1 MPASHAASL
10 ERCYPVFGSLTDSST
25 SPSLGCR
32 RNDAEGYRRRQP
44 GTRTGPL
51 AEEIALFPTLTDE
64 QRRFVATVREL
75 AQSEFRER
83 APRYMDGTFPWENMK
98 PLAELGVLGMAVPEE
113 YGGLGLPVF
122 DTALVLEEIA
132 KACYVTA
139 MAVLGEVGVQ
149 TRIIATYAPEAI
161 KRRIL
166 PAVCSG
172 ECLLAICM
180 TEPDAGTD
188 VANYK
193 TNVDRVGNTLRL
205 NGVKTLISR
214 AEEAGMFVVFTR
226 VDKKP
231 GREGIGCV
239 LVEKG
244 TPGLFG
250 DRHLPH
256 DGRREPA
263 RDPLRGCRIAAGEP
277 GARGRVPQ
285 TARRLQHPALPQPA
299 ASRWASPRARSRRRS
314 NTPRSAAPSAAPI
327 AEFQGMR
334 WKIAEMYRDIEA
346 SRCDPL
352 PRLRQRRPVPRPAA
366 WRPPPR
372 SLQRD
377 GAAGDQRGDPGAW
390 RLRLHRRVPGL
401 ALLPRRPLRHP
412 GRRHHRDPAR
422 PDRQARPGRRRPDR
436 RHLRAWARFEGWRR

>member
-1 MPASHAASL
+1 VFPALS
-10 ERCYPVFGSLTDSST
+10 V
-25 SPSLGCR
+25 
-32 RNDAEGYRRRQP
+32 
-44 GTRTGPL
+44 
-51 AEEIALFPTLTDE
+51 E
-64 QRRFVATVREL
+64 QRQFVHTIRDL
-75 AQSEFRER
+75 AQGEFRAR
-83 APRYMDGTFPWENMK
+83 AGRWMDGTFPWDNMK

-149 TRIIATYAPEAI
+149 TRIISHYAPEAI

-166 PAVCSG
+166 PAVVSG

-188 VANYK
+188 VASYK
-193 TNVDRVGNTLRL
+193 TNVDRVGNRLKL

-244 TPGLFG
+244 TPGFSVTGSYHTMGGENLHEIRFE
-250 DRHLPH
+250 DVELPPENLVLE
-256 DGRREPA
+256 DGF
-263 RDPLRGCRIAAGEP
+263 
-277 GARGRVPQ
+277 
-285 TARRLQHPALPQPA
+285 RRLLDAFNTQRCLNPSISLGLAEGALEEA
-299 ASRWASPRARSRRRS
+299 VKYAKDRRAFGR
-314 NTPRSAAPSAAPI
+314 AI
-327 AEFQGMR
+327 GDFQGMR

-346 SRCDPL
+346 ARSVLYRACASADPFPDPL
-352 PRLRQRRPVPRPAA
+352 LAAVAKVTCNEMALRVTSEAIQVHGGYGFTDEFPVSRFYRGARYGTLGGGTSETLRELIGKRVIAGMDPI
-366 WRPPPR
+366 
-372 SLQRD
+372 D
-377 GAAGDQRGDPGAW
+377 GVLGLGA
-390 RLRLHRRVPGL
+390 
-401 ALLPRRPLRHP
+401 
-412 GRRHHRDPAR
+412 
-422 PDRQARPGRRRPDR
+422 
-436 RHLRAWARFEGWRR
+436 F